1 MCFAGIE
8 EEIRSLPRN
17 PGAPEPVPAADE
29 PEPPTERAPIGGELD
44 GPTVPAPS
52 IEHPRAA

>member
-8 EEIRSLPRN
+8 DEIRSLPCK
-17 PGAPEPVPAADE
+17 PGTLDSVPAADE
-29 PEPPTERAPIGGELD
+29 PEPPTERAPSGGELD
-44 GPTVPAPS
+44 GPTVPAPT

>member
-8 EEIRSLPRN
+8 DEIRNLPRRQE
-17 PGAPEPVPAADE
+17 APKPAPAE
-29 PEPPTERAPIGGELD
+29 PEPPTVRSPNAGELD

>member
-8 EEIRSLPRN
+8 DEIRSLPRR
-17 PGAPEPVPAADE
+17 PEALDPVPATEE
-29 PEPPTERAPIGGELD
+29 PEPPTERAPNAGELD
-44 GPTVPAPS
+44 GPTVPATS